1 MLTDVMCQHAV
12 MVMAVLVSLSLMT
25 QDSVIF
31 ERLQSRDP
39 FKEVTEKVLQQF
51 AEEGLRTLCLA
62 ELDLTEDVYRV
73 HGKGDGEGKE
83 GGGERKGR
91 GRGKGRKGEGKGK
104 KGGGEG
110 KEGGGEGEGHSFVR
124 SV

>member
-62 ELDLTEDVYRV
+62 ELDLTEDMYRV
-73 HGKGDGEGKE
+73 H
-83 GGGERKGR
+83 GR

-104 KGGGEG
+104 KGGGER
-110 KEGGGEGEGHSFVR
+110 EGRGRGNGRKGEGHSFVR

>member
-12 MVMAVLVSLSLMT
+12 MGMVVLASLSLMM

-39 FKEVTEKVLQQF
+39 FKDVTEKVLQQF

-62 ELDLTEDVYRV
+62 ELDLTEDMYRV
-73 HGKGDGEGKE
+73 HG
-83 GGGERKGR
+83 
-91 GRGKGRKGEGKGK
+91 
-104 KGGGEG
+104 
-110 KEGGGEGEGHSFVR
+110 EGEGRR
-124 SV
+124 SGTHL

>member
-1 MLTDVMCQHAV
+1 MV
-12 MVMAVLVSLSLMT
+12 MVVLASLSLIP

-39 FKEVTEKVLQQF
+39 FKDVTEKVLQQF

-73 HGKGDGEGKE
+73 HGQGRGRGREGGEGRKGVGKGKE
-83 GGGERKGR
+83 GGGERKR
-91 GRGKGRKGEGKGK
+91 RGKGY
-104 KGGGEG
+104 
-110 KEGGGEGEGHSFVR
+110 HL
-124 SV
+124 

>member
-1 MLTDVMCQHAV
+1 MCVHLHLCSDRKRMSVIVRTPERRLKLYIKGAVSVGQHAV
-12 MVMAVLVSLSLMT
+12 MVMAVLASLSLMT

-39 FKEVTEKVLQQF
+39 FKDVTEKVLQQF

-73 HGKGDGEGKE
+73 HGEGEGKE
-83 GGGERKGR
+83 G
-91 GRGKGRKGEGKGK
+91 
-104 KGGGEG
+104 
-110 KEGGGEGEGHSFVR
+110 EGGGALICEECV
-124 SV
+124 V

>member
-1 MLTDVMCQHAV
+1 MTDVMCQHAV

-73 HGKGDGEGKE
+73 HGKGEGEGKGTE
-83 GGGERKGR
+83 GGGEREERGRGREGR
-91 GRGKGRKGEGKGK
+91 GRGR
-104 KGGGEG
+104 GGALICE
-110 KEGGGEGEGHSFVR
+110 ECV
-124 SV
+124 V